1 MDKISFSIDAMH
13 CGACTGRVER
23 ALTET
28 AGVTSASANLMA
40 RSVRVEFGA
49 PATPQSLIDALR
61 EAGYPAATTTATFAV
76 NPLGKVSAGQINEAL
91 VATQGVI
98 KAETDAG
105 DSATVTVTFAQGITS
120 PRELKAVIEATG
132 ASAQIEATDFARAP
146 QAERQAA
153 EASALRHNVMIASA
167 LTLPVFALAMGAHLI
182 PAFHHWVMATLGTP
196 LNHWIQMI
204 LTALV
209 LAFPGRVFLAKGIP
223 ALLRGSPEMNSL
235 VALGSLAAF
244 LYSAAV
250 TLIPEAFPVVSR
262 EVYFEAAAVIVTL
275 ILVGRWLEARAKGQA
290 GEAISRLI
298 DLAPKHATVER
309 PSGTI
314 SLPVEDLVAGDIV
327 HLAPGERVAV
337 DGIVIDGEAWVDE
350 AMLTGEPLPV
360 AKSEGSTITG
370 GTVNGTSA
378 LTFRVTAIGG
388 DTALARIIKLVEE
401 AQSTKLPV
409 QALVDRV
416 TRIFVP
422 AVIALSVLTFAVW
435 AALGQGLT
443 PAFIAAISVM
453 IIACPCAMGLATPVS
468 ILVGTGRGAQ
478 KGLLFR
484 RGDALQRLSEA
495 TIVAFDKTGTLTMGH
510 PEITDII
517 GDHSALRLAGAA
529 EARSDHPL
537 ARAIAARAEAA
548 FPDLPRARKVEAL
561 AGLGLTAQVEGQT
574 ITIGNRA
581 AMESASFTTT
591 GFMTDADR
599 LAHAGKTPVW
609 IAVDGVVVTLLALAD
624 PIKPEAKEAVEKLQR
639 TGIEVVMISGDLQAS
654 AEAVAS
660 QIGITN
666 VIGGVLPAGKTEAI
680 ATLKSRG
687 VVAFVGDGINDAPAL
702 KSADVG
708 LAIGTGTDVAI
719 ETADVVLM
727 QGDPRGVADAVALSK
742 ATLRNIR
749 QNLFWAF
756 AYNAALIPVAMGA
769 FTPLGLHGLS
779 PMLAA
784 GAMAF
789 SSVFVVTNAL
799 RLRRA

>member
-1 MDKISFSIDAMH
+1 MH

-28 AGVTSASANLMA
+28 EGVISADANLMA
-40 RSVRVEFGA
+40 RSVRVEFVA
-49 PATPQSLIDALR
+49 PATPHILITAL
-61 EAGYPAATTTATFAV
+61 EAAGYPAATATARFAV
-76 NPLGKVSAGQINEAL
+76 DDLTETSTRQIETGL
-91 VATQGVI
+91 RATNGVI
-98 KAETDAG
+98 
-105 DSATVTVTFAQGITS
+105 TVITTGNILTASFAQGITS
-120 PRELKAVIEATG
+120 PRELVAVIQSTG
-132 ASAQIEATDFARAP
+132 HSARIDSADAKRAP
-146 QAERQAA
+146 NAERQAE
-153 EASALRHNVMIASA
+153 EARALRRDVAISTF
-167 LTLPVFALAMGAHLI
+167 LTLPVFTLAMGAHLI
-182 PAFHHWVMATLGTP
+182 PTFHHWIMATLGTP
-196 LNHWIQMI
+196 LNHWIQLI
-204 LTALV
+204 LTTLV
-209 LAFPGRVFLAKGIP
+209 LAFPGRVFLAKGLP
-223 ALLRGSPEMNSL
+223 ALLRGAPEMNSL
-235 VALGSLAAF
+235 VAMGSLAAF
-244 LYSAAV
+244 LYSTAV
-250 TLIPEAFPVVSR
+250 TVAPGLFPIAAR

-275 ILVGRWLEARAKGQA
+275 ILVGRWLEARAKGRA

-298 DLAPKHATVER
+298 DLAPKLATVER

-314 SLPVEDLVAGDIV
+314 SLQVEDLVVGDIV

-337 DGIVIDGEAWVDE
+337 DGIVIDGAAWVDE
-350 AMLTGEPLPV
+350 AMLTGEPLAV
-360 AKSEGSTITG
+360 AKSVGSPITG
-370 GTVNGTSA
+370 GTVNGTAA
-378 LTFRVTAIGG
+378 LTFRVTATGA
-388 DTALARIIKLVEE
+388 DTALARIIKLVED
-401 AQSTKLPV
+401 AQGAKLPV

-422 AVIALSVLTFAVW
+422 AVMALSAVTFLIW
-435 AALGQGLT
+435 IALGQGFT

-484 RGDALQRLSEA
+484 RNDALQRLSA
-495 TIVAFDKTGTLTMGH
+495 ARIVAFDKTGTLTMGH

-517 GDHSALRLAGAA
+517 GNIEALRLAGAA

-537 ARAIAARAEAA
+537 ARAITARAQAE
-548 FPDLPRARKVEAL
+548 FTDLPRARKVEAL
-561 AGLGLTAQVEGQT
+561 AGLGLTAQVEGQE
-574 ITIGNRA
+574 ITLGNRA
-581 AMESASFTTT
+581 AMEAAGFSTTP
-591 GFMTDADR
+591 FAQDADT
-599 LAHAGKTPVW
+599 LARAGKTPVW

-624 PIKPEAKEAVEKLQR
+624 PIKPEAKEAVANLQQA
-639 TGIEVVMISGDLQAS
+639 GIDVVMISGDLQAS
-654 AEAVAS
+654 AEAVAR
-660 QIGITN
+660 QIGIKT
-666 VIGGVLPAGKTEAI
+666 VIGGVLPAGKSDAI
-680 ATLKSRG
+680 NRLKSRG

-708 LAIGTGTDVAI
+708 IAIGTGTDVAI
-719 ETADVVLM
+719 ETTDVVLM
-727 QGDPRGVADAVALSK
+727 QGDPRGVAAAVALSK